1 MLGKAWDW
9 LTARLRGQPQGR
21 LRFLVHRDPAY
32 QSFWRPSDS
41 SQPTPR
47 MEIQI
52 YLEASNLTNAPRRI
66 TAAEFVGMPANA
78 DVLIG
83 VRDPNTGKFAPQN
96 PLPPRRI
103 SVVSL
108 RFLIDGQSSSADQ
121 PFNVTLQLT
130 DNLGERHST
139 KVIMH

>member
-32 QSFWRPSDS
+32 PSSWRPSDS
-41 SQPTPR
+41 SQRTPQ

-52 YLEASNLTNAPRRI
+52 YLEARNLTNTSRRI
-66 TAAEFVGMPANA
+66 VAAEFVGMPANA
-78 DVLIG
+78 AVVIG
-83 VRDPNTGKFAPQN
+83 VRDPSTGKFTPQN

-108 RFLIDGQSSSADQ
+108 NFLIDGQSRSADQ
-121 PFNVTLQLT
+121 PFNVILRLT
-130 DNLGERHST
+130 DNVGERHST

>member
-9 LTARLRGQPQGR
+9 LTGRLRGQPQGR

-41 SQPTPR
+41 SQRTPQ
-47 MEIQI
+47 MEIQV
-52 YLEASNLTNAPRRI
+52 YLEARNMTNAPRRI
-66 TAAEFVGMPANA
+66 VAAEFVGMPANA
-78 DVLIG
+78 DVVIG
-83 VRDPNTGKFAPQN
+83 VRDPSTGKFTPEN

-108 RFLIDGQSSSADQ
+108 HFLIDGQSRSPDQ
-121 PFNVTLQLT
+121 PFNVTLWLT
-130 DNLGERHST
+130 DNVGDRHST